1 MPTGEDWGLLH
12 AYPILVTYL
21 IEDAGAGSCSRLKW
35 YLGIAKNFLVT
46 DGIIDSLGN
55 QPSNRRG
62 LVDDQSYRETQIA
75 DVVIMLDKDLHK
87 MFQAAQAQPM
97 TADVILKRICQL
109 YARIV
114 IGHEGD
120 SDCKTIVAA
129 FIGEGI
135 LQASRTCD

>member
-1 MPTGEDWGLLH
+1 MLTGEDWGLLH

-21 IEDAGAGSCSRLKW
+21 LDNAGSGSCSRLKW
-35 YLGIAKNFLVT
+35 YRGIARNFLVT
-46 DGIIDSLGN
+46 DSIIDGLGN

-97 TADVILKRICQL
+97 TSDVTIKRICQL
-109 YARIV
+109 YARVV

-120 SDCKTIVAA
+120 PDCKNIVDD
-129 FIGEGI
+129 FIHEGI
-135 LQASRTCD
+135 LQASGTCD